1 MRPRQG
7 LLLAFLSFAIACATG
22 SSAPPPP
29 PVDEPEVA
37 RPAWRLLVERISPGG
52 ARSFVAM
59 GADGTFVEPL
69 AGIPADATVVT
80 PSPDGRTL
88 AYLRPTEDLVHLWLV
103 DRDGSNPRPL
113 LAGTRTVA
121 SMAWSPD
128 GRRLVLE
135 ASTLDET
142 ADLFVV
148 NADGTGL
155 VNLTPDPKPAVVY
168 DREPTWSPDGA
179 RIAFTSNRGGT
190 TRLWVMNADGSGPV
204 QVFPADVTAS
214 EHAPAWSPDGGQIAF
229 VTEGPGG
236 SGIGVARPDGTGYRF
251 FPAPQD
257 ARGPA
262 WLPDGRLAFTDRR
275 MGNYDVQAL
284 DLSTGAVTN
293 LTNHRDHDLRV
304 TVLRH
309 VEPPAWRGLAAPVR
323 LGVRQGSAPALAAA
337 DLDADGLADLA
348 VLSPAVPEIQ
358 LFRGAGP
365 GAFTPFGALEL
376 GADGLAMAAAT
387 VTLDR
392 APDLVVLRRNA
403 LSVYRGG
410 AEGPGLPSE
419 LGLVGD
425 AHGMA
430 LGDLDRNGTTDVA
443 VVVDRPG
450 SGFHL
455 DVFTANGL
463 DELIFVLDAPTD
475 FTGAGRACAGDV
487 TGDGATDLVVLTT
500 ATAAPVLF
508 FPGRGDVTFDPPVVA
523 ATGLAVDG
531 DTVPLCA
538 DLDGDGRSDL
548 VLLRPGQPGGPSLLP
563 WRGGSFGPPVRLD
576 VTGSGVGAADLD
588 RDGDVDLLVAVPA
601 SKALAFLRNRG
612 DGRFAAPVEIPLGRT
627 PAQVLV
633 ADVDGDSW
641 PDAVVTEVEGSVAVL
656 WNQRSDG
663 GG

>member
-7 LLLAFLSFAIACATG
+7 LLLAFLSFTAACT
-22 SSAPPPP
+22 SSAGAPPPP
-29 PVDEPEVA
+29 PVDEPDVP
-37 RPAWRLLVERISPGG
+37 RPAWRLLVERLGPGG

-59 GADGTFVEPL
+59 GADGTFVAPL
-69 AGIPADATVVT
+69 PGIPAGATVLT

-88 AYLRPTEDLVHLWLV
+88 AYLHPAEDLLHLWLV

-135 ASTLDET
+135 SSTLDET
-142 ADLFVV
+142 ADLLVV

-155 VNLTPDPKPAVVY
+155 VNLTPDPRPAVVY
-168 DREPTWSPDGA
+168 DREPAWSPDGA

-204 QVFPADVTAS
+204 QVFPADVAAS
-214 EHAPAWSPDGGQIAF
+214 EHAPAWSPDGAWIAF

-236 SGIGVARPDGTGYRF
+236 AGIGVVRPDGTGYRF
-251 FPAPQD
+251 FAAPQD

-262 WLPDGRLAFTDRR
+262 WLPDGRLVFTDRR
-275 MGNYDVQAL
+275 MANYDVQAL

-309 VEPPAWRGLAAPVR
+309 VEPPAWLGLTAPVR
-323 LGVRQGSAPALAAA
+323 LPVRQGSAPALAAA

-348 VLSPAVPEIQ
+348 VLSPAIPEIQ
-358 LFRGAGP
+358 LFRGAGS
-365 GAFTPFGALEL
+365 GAFLPFGTLEV
-376 GADGLAMAAAT
+376 GGDALAMEAGN
-387 VTLDR
+387 VTIDR
-392 APDLVVLRRNA
+392 APDLAVLRRNA

-410 AEGPGLPSE
+410 PGGPGLPAE
-419 LGLVGD
+419 LALLGD

-430 LGDLDRNGTTDVA
+430 LADLDRNGTDDVA

-455 DVFTANGL
+455 DVFTVNGL
-463 DELIFVLDAPTD
+463 DEPIFVVDLATE
-475 FTGAGRACAGDV
+475 FTGAGRLCAGDV
-487 TGDGATDLVVLTT
+487 TGDGASDLVVLTS
-500 ATAAPVLF
+500 AVAAPVLLLA
-508 FPGRGDVTFDPPVVA
+508 GRGDITLDPPVVA
-523 ATGLAVDG
+523 ATGVVANRETL
-531 DTVPLCA
+531 PLCA

-548 VLLRPGQPGGPSLLP
+548 VLLQPGQPGGVSLLR
-563 WRGGSFGPPVRLD
+563 WRDGSFGPPSALD
-576 VTGSGVGAADLD
+576 VTPGAAAATDLD
-588 RDGDVDLLVAVPA
+588 RDGDVDLVVAIPA
-601 SKALAFLRNRG
+601 ARALHFLRNRG
-612 DGRFAAPVEIPLGRT
+612 DGRFASPVEIPLGRE
-627 PAQVLV
+627 PAQVL
-633 ADVDGDSW
+633 ASDVDGDAW
-641 PDAVVTEVEGSVAVL
+641 PDLVVTEAEGSVAVL
-656 WNQRSDG
+656 RNRGSATG
-663 GG
+663 R